1 MKRSGIVRIAGAMG
15 VAAACTFGLA
25 AIASADSHDRKDVE
39 IEIEEEGIEPA
50 VAKAAEGAK
59 VTFDN
64 DSDSLAAVAFPISIT
79 KSLECKDARPQWQ
92 TESEALVSM
101 PLEDDAPDLVLPC
114 ALKKGEYPFKV
125 RLFDR
130 IENMDNPRRTLE
142 GKLVVE

>member
-1 MKRSGIVRIAGAMG
+1 VRLVGAFG
-15 VAAACTFGLA
+15 VATACTFGAA
-25 AIASADSHDRKDVE
+25 AIAAADSNDRKDVE
-39 IEIEEEGIEPA
+39 IEIEDEAVHPA
-50 VAKAAEGAK
+50 VAKVAEGGS
-59 VTFDN
+59 VEFDN
-64 DSDSLAAVAFPISIT
+64 DSESLAVVAFPISIT

-101 PLEDDAPDLVLPC
+101 PLEGDGPDLTLPC
-114 ALKKGEYPFKV
+114 VLKKGEYPFQV

>member
-39 IEIEEEGIEPA
+39 IEIDDDGVRPA
-50 VAKAAEGAK
+50 VAKVAEGGTVA
-59 VTFDN
+59 FDN
-64 DSDSLAAVAFPISIT
+64 DSESLAAVAFPISIT